1 MSIYDEYLKLTL
13 ETSSARA
20 ILNSK
25 IKKLDMPDLYAYD
38 TRYTTLFLLAEVAF
52 RDKGYFISADLKNKT
67 NLSDKSVERFI
78 NTLIRKDFYKTKV
91 GQDKRIKMYYPTK
104 DLSKHIMATWPVRIN
119 QIGSILGL
127 GEKKLRAVKS
137 YLENTK
143 TYL

>member
-1 MSIYDEYLKLTL
+1 MSVYDEYLKLTL

-38 TRYTTLFLLAEVAF
+38 TRYTTLFLLAEIAS
-52 RDKGYFISADLKNKT
+52 RDKGFFVSSDLKNKT

-78 NTLIRKDFYKTKV
+78 NSLVAKDFYQTKI

-104 DLSKHIMATWPVRIN
+104 NLSRHIMATWPVRIN
-119 QIGSILGL
+119 QIGSILNL
-127 GEKKLRAVKS
+127 GEKKLRTVKS

>member
-38 TRYTTLFLLAEVAF
+38 TRYTTLFMLAEITF
-52 RDKGYFISADLKNKT
+52 RDKGYFLSSDLKNKT

-78 NTLIRKDFYKTKV
+78 NSLVAKDFYQTKTGK
-91 GQDKRIKMYYPTK
+91 DKRIKMYFPTK

-119 QIGSILGL
+119 QIGSILNL
-127 GEKKLRAVKS
+127 GEKKLKAVKS
-137 YLENTK
+137 YLESTK
-143 TYL
+143 AYL

>member
-78 NTLIRKDFYKTKV
+78 NSLIRKDFYKTKV
-91 GQDKRIKMYYPTK
+91 GQDKRINMYYPTK
-104 DLSKHIMATWPVRIN
+104 NLSRHIMATWPVRIN
-119 QIGSILGL
+119 QIRSILNL
-127 GEKKLRAVKS
+127 GEKKLRTVKS

>member
-1 MSIYDEYLKLTL
+1 M
-13 ETSSARA
+13 
-20 ILNSK
+20 
-25 IKKLDMPDLYAYD
+25 
-38 TRYTTLFLLAEVAF
+38 AEVAF

-91 GQDKRIKMYYPTK
+91 GQDKRIKMYYPTT